1 MLDNRGFNKWA
12 GEYDASI
19 KRHSEGYPFPLKVII
34 MF

>member
-1 MLDNRGFNKWA
+1 MLDNKGFDKWA

-19 KRHSEGYPFPLKVII
+19 KRHSEDTPLKVII